1 MHVLIMQGPNLNR
14 LGAGRPTEHY
24 GVKTLAEVQTAV
36 DEVATELGA
45 TTEHFQSNHEGAL
58 IDWLQERIDASDGVI
73 VNPAGL
79 TYYGDSFRTA
89 LIESALPVGLV
100 HISNV
105 YARDDIV
112 LKKHRQHDIYADVAT
127 FYTAGLGWRGYGYVL
142 RALVERQWDLLPA
155 S

>member
-1 MHVLIMQGPNLNR
+1 MHVLVMQGPNLNR
-14 LGAGRPTEHY
+14 LGAGRPPEHY
-24 GVKTLAEVQTAV
+24 GVTTLAEVQQAV
-36 DEVATELGA
+36 DELAQELGV

-58 IDWLQERIDASDGVI
+58 IDWLQERVEVADAVI

-89 LIESALPVGLV
+89 LIESSLPVGLV

-142 RALVERQWDLLPA
+142 RALKDRQQEIDA
-155 S
+155 R